1 MKADLATA
9 HSGLSEEQVLCVC
22 VCRVCG
28 EDVVG
33 KPPRRIH
40 PVQVQD
46 MEGDVCGK
54 TQQGDTEWALPTPR
68 PLLPHPDELHAL
80 APVPGTSPDGA
91 DATSHPV
98 VSDVEISVPVWV
110 TWSPVHQGW
119 NEEEYRGILSRA
131 PPDLP
136 P

>member
-1 MKADLATA
+1 M
-9 HSGLSEEQVLCVC
+9 LCVC
-22 VCRVCG
+22 VSRVCG

-46 MEGDVCGK
+46 MEGDVRGK
-54 TQQGDTEWALPTPR
+54 TQEGDTEWALLTPR
-68 PLLPHPDELHAL
+68 PLLPHPHELHAL

-91 DATSHPV
+91 DGTSHPV

-110 TWSPVHQGW
+110 TWSPVYQGW
-119 NEEEYRGILSRA
+119 NEEEYRGIPSRA